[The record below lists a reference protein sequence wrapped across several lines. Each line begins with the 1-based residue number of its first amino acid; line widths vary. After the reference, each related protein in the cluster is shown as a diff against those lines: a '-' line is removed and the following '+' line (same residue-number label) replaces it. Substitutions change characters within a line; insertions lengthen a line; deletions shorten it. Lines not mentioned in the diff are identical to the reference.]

1 VGTVRESFDA
11 GGVPMKTLHVT
22 KIVSI
27 GAVAEGDN
35 PPAAILL
42 FKARDQHRS
51 KVHDPPPPKRVT
63 LTAKDLALAVDN
75 RLTRQARRL
84 AAVAKAAATVG
95 DTIQRMTTR
104 KEPTVAVETY
114 AAVLAEVE
122 RRAATVQKEA
132 KESGDPISMAKA
144 KAQAW
149 RDDPELVQ
157 RSRNA
162 PKSDHP
168 APPVDKGLSAEIAA
182 AVHARALEASGRP
195 EMWTKTIPE
204 MRAAIWR
211 TPDGRLLTA
220 LSRDAEKRDPDA
232 LAKSATHKRAF
243 VVLRKWQENPAAGV
257 ADY

>member
-1 VGTVRESFDA
+1 MWAVSAV
-11 GGVPMKTLHVT
+11 KTLHVT
-22 KIVSI
+22 KITSI

-35 PPAAILL
+35 PEAAIV
-42 FKARDQHRS
+42 FYKARAVAPHPRPVPAS
-51 KVHDPPPPKRVT
+51 P
-63 LTAKDLALAVDN
+63 LTGYALALAVDN
-75 RLTRQARRL
+75 RLSRQAQGL
-84 AAVAKAAATVG
+84 LTVAKVTAAVGETVEK
-95 DTIQRMTTR
+95 MTTLG
-104 KEPTVAVETY
+104 KERTVAVETY
-114 AAVLAEVE
+114 ADVIAEVAE
-122 RRAATVQKEA
+122 RAAEVQKEA
-132 KESGDPISMAKA
+132 KESGEPISMAKA
-144 KAQAW
+144 KAKVW
-149 RDDPELVQ
+149 HDDPELVA

-162 PKSDHP
+162 PKSEHP

-211 TPDGRLLTA
+211 TPDGRLLTDLDRA
-220 LSRDAEKRDPDA
+220 SQKYDPEK

>member
-1 VGTVRESFDA
+1 VKRR
-11 GGVPMKTLHVT
+11 LHVT
-22 KIVSI
+22 KIVSV
-27 GAVAEGDN
+27 GAVGEGDN
-35 PPAAILL
+35 PPAAILF
-42 FKARDQHRS
+42 FKAAP
-51 KVHDPPPPKRVT
+51 KPPPKRVT
-63 LTAKDLALAVDN
+63 LTADALAVAVDN

-84 AAVAKAAATVG
+84 AAVDKATATVG

-104 KEPTVAVETY
+104 KTRKETTVAVETY
-114 AAVLAEVE
+114 ADVIAEVE
-122 RRAATVQKEA
+122 RRAVEVQKEA

-144 KAQAW
+144 KAQVW
-149 RDDPELVQ
+149 HDDPELVQ

-211 TPDGRLLTA
+211 TPDGRLLTDLDRA
-220 LSRDAEKRDPDA
+220 SQKYDPEK

>member
-1 VGTVRESFDA
+1 VGGAAVKRR
-11 GGVPMKTLHVT
+11 LHVT

-35 PPAAILL
+35 PPAAIL
-42 FKARDQHRS
+42 FYKAAPGTA
-51 KVHDPPPPKRVT
+51 PPP
-63 LTAKDLALAVDN
+63 TAKPRPLAGPALALAVDN
-75 RLTRQARRL
+75 RITRQARRL

-95 DTIQRMTTR
+95 DTIERMTTR

-114 AAVLAEVE
+114 ADVIAEVE
-122 RRAATVQKEA
+122 RRAAEVQKEA

-144 KAQAW
+144 KAQVW
-149 RDDPELVQ
+149 HDDPELVQ

-168 APPVDKGLSAEIAA
+168 APPVDQGLSAEIAA

-204 MRAAIWR
+204 MRNAIR
-211 TPDGRLLTA
+211 HTPDGRLLTA
-220 LSRDAEKRDPDA
+220 LDRASQKYDPET
-232 LAKSATHKRAF
+232 LAKSGDHARAF
-243 VVLRKWQENPAAGV
+243 AVLRQWQENPAQGV